1 MAVFERNPIFDD
13 EAESESSSSDDVD
26 DAASDYLDQ
35 EERLIAS
42 DDSSEDEPPDAKRT
56 KAAADQDRKFTCK
69 SGRVW
74 TTSVPSAT
82 QTRSHNIVRQMCA
95 VFTTASGIQCPGD
108 AIKLLITP
116 AMVNVI
122 VQNTNK
128 KAEKVRREWNEKNP
142 DAPKMWK
149 PTDEEEIYAFIGLLL
164 ISGVF
169 QSSDE
174 SVSDLWSLNNGR
186 PIFRSV
192 MTENRFK
199 ELLRF
204 CRFDDNSTRAARIKC
219 DKLAAFRDMWT
230 MFQTNFKKMYK
241 PSAFLTV
248 DEQLVSTRARSSLK
262 QYMPCKP
269 GKYGIKIFW
278 CCDAETSYPLAGD
291 IYAGKQ
297 PGQTGRMNVVDLV
310 KRLVRP
316 WCGKGRNI
324 TMDNFF
330 TSIPLAEDLLAKKT
344 TIVGTLRRNKKEVP
358 SELTEARGREVGS
371 SLFCFDRQLTLVSY
385 IPKRKKCV
393 LLLSTMHH
401 DDAVNE
407 DQEGKPDI
415 VLFYN
420 ETKSGVDTLD
430 QLVRVY
436 TCKRRTRRWPMV
448 LWFSTLDCAGLAAY
462 VIWTCKNPDWNA
474 RKSQRRRLFLMEC
487 GKNLVDIVLQKRAAS
502 PPQSLP
508 YTVRK
513 AIEQIGTATSTERSE
528 ASKEEKHI
536 YRRCVFCGRKRDKK
550 VKSTC
555 ISCRK
560 PCCNEHLRSYCEH
573 CDVNPSTS
581 Q

>member
-35 EERLIAS
+35 EERLIASDDSSS

-128 KAEKVRREWNEKNP
+128 KAEKVRREWN

-230 MFQTNFKKMYK
+230 MFQTN
-241 PSAFLTV
+241 L
-248 DEQLVSTRARSSLK
+248 
-262 QYMPCKP
+262 
-269 GKYGIKIFW
+269 
-278 CCDAETSYPLAGD
+278 
-291 IYAGKQ
+291 
-297 PGQTGRMNVVDLV
+297 
-310 KRLVRP
+310 
-316 WCGKGRNI
+316 
-324 TMDNFF
+324 
-330 TSIPLAEDLLAKKT
+330 
-344 TIVGTLRRNKKEVP
+344 
-358 SELTEARGREVGS
+358 
-371 SLFCFDRQLTLVSY
+371 
-385 IPKRKKCV
+385 KKC
-393 LLLSTMHH
+393 
-401 DDAVNE
+401 
-407 DQEGKPDI
+407 
-415 VLFYN
+415 
-420 ETKSGVDTLD
+420 
-430 QLVRVY
+430 
-436 TCKRRTRRWPMV
+436 
-448 LWFSTLDCAGLAAY
+448 
-462 VIWTCKNPDWNA
+462 
-474 RKSQRRRLFLMEC
+474 
-487 GKNLVDIVLQKRAAS
+487 
-502 PPQSLP
+502 
-508 YTVRK
+508 
-513 AIEQIGTATSTERSE
+513 TSRQ
-528 ASKEEKHI
+528 H
-536 YRRCVFCGRKRDKK
+536 F
-550 VKSTC
+550 
-555 ISCRK
+555 
-560 PCCNEHLRSYCEH
+560 
-573 CDVNPSTS
+573 
-581 Q
+581 